1 MGGGGTGVRISDFDA
16 DIFDHGNLPFIRGG
30 MIGAMSV
37 GTQPLSTFGN
47 VPNSLKIPRWGAAWK
62 KAAMEWYDNT
72 GVVSFSG
79 EQIPYRGNRFDLDPT
94 YKNPLGDP
102 LLRMTIN
109 WQDNE
114 RKMVNFMNA
123 KMVEIARAMGAKEV
137 NAAAPFGDYDV
148 TRYQTTHIQGGTM
161 MAKSPDLGVV
171 NTYGQH
177 WDASNLFVLGASTFP
192 NSGSSNPTPTI
203 LALTYRTADAIV
215 DKYLKNPGMLG

>member
-1 MGGGGTGVRISDFDA
+1 
-16 DIFDHGNLPFIRGG
+16 
-30 MIGAMSV
+30 
-37 GTQPLSTFGN
+37 
-47 VPNSLKIPRWGAAWK
+47 
-62 KAAMEWYDNT
+62 
-72 GVVSFSG
+72 
-79 EQIPYRGNRFDLDPT
+79 
-94 YKNPLGDP
+94 
-102 LLRMTIN
+102 MTIN

-114 RKMVNFMNA
+114 RKMVEFMNA

-177 WDASNLFVLGASTFP
+177 WDVSNLFVLGASTFP

-203 LALTYRTADAIV
+203 LALTYRTAEAVV
-215 DKYLKNPGMLG
+215 DRYLKKPGMLA